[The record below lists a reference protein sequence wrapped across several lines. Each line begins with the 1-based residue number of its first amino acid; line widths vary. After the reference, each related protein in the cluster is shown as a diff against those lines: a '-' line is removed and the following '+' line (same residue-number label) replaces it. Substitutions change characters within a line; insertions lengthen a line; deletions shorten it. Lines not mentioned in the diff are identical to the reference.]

1 MTVLQA
7 GADAPA
13 WVHAAADAIL
23 YLHIGGGSLGMVAGA
38 TAMFARKGEF
48 LHIWAGRVF
57 FVGMLVMAGIGASVA
72 PFLDDGQR
80 PNTVAGVL
88 TFYLVASGWA
98 AVRRQE
104 IVAGRFEV
112 AGFVV
117 AFLSLAAGVV
127 FMLQA
132 ANDPSGTVDG
142 SPPQAFIFF
151 VTVGGFAAASDLK
164 VILLGRISGA
174 PRIARHLWRMCT
186 GTFIAAG
193 SFFLG
198 QQQML
203 PEYVRGTV
211 FQFAPV
217 FLPLLVMVF
226 WLVRVRLT
234 RWYDRAPDPNA
245 ESFSQ
250 PIPSSASGS
259 RPIPSAKARTRS

>member
-104 IVAGRFEV
+104 IVAGRFEI

-117 AFLSLAAGVV
+117 ATLALAAGVV

-217 FLPLLVMVF
+217 FLPLAVMAF
-226 WLVRVRLT
+226 WLIRVRLT
-234 RWYDRAPDPNA
+234 RWYGRAGDVGAEAFSHPIPASASASPPIPNA
-245 ESFSQ
+245 
-250 PIPSSASGS
+250 
-259 RPIPSAKARTRS
+259 KAQTRN